1 MKYISLLLCLSLAGF
16 CASCASKDQ
25 VYAALYEAGNRR
37 EQIMREQ
44 MEQPPVDLTS
54 QDRISYDRYKQ
65 ERDASLAKEPFL
77 PTDLGQ

>member
-1 MKYISLLLCLSLAGF
+1 MKYLSLLLCLSLAGL

-37 EQIMREQ
+37 ERIMRAQ
-44 MEQPPVDLTS
+44 MEPSPVDLTS
-54 QDRISYDRYKQ
+54 QDQISYDRYKK
-65 ERDASLAKEPFL
+65 ERDTSLAKDPFL